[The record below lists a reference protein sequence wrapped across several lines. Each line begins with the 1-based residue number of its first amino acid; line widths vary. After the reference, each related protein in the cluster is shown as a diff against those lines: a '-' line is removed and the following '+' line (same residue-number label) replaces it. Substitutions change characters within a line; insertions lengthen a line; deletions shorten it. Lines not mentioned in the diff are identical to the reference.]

1 MQTSDVDRDDKTNIM
16 RTYAMCAAGP
26 KVMATCPLDG
36 PKRRVSICF
45 HHVFL

>member
-26 KVMATCPLDG
+26 KVMATCPSDS
-36 PKRRVSICF
+36 RRPMMLYCIM
-45 HHVFL
+45 